1 MSNVKYHAIYKHRE
15 TSNVYSR
22 NQFSIKIRVDG
33 WYFPW
38 TLLLSENLLNVDDA
52 LSLGIYGP
60 STITSI

>member
-1 MSNVKYHAIYKHRE
+1 MLKIMIYTNIVKAMYLQK
-15 TSNVYSR
+15 TNFVL
-22 NQFSIKIRVDG
+22 KIRIDIG
-33 WYFPW
+33 YFPW